1 MNTKITLVE
10 LARLMAEATSTSNRV
25 CELFLRELFTT
36 ISQAL
41 IEGESVKV
49 KGIGTFKVTTVK
61 PRKSVNV
68 NTGDVMEIK
77 AYKKVSFTPDKSIAE
92 AVNQPFAQFETVFL
106 NDDLSEEKLAEIDE
120 QYPSLL
126 DDISN
131 PPEPAPFPEPEN
143 IPQVIGEKKQVASPV
158 PTTAPTLATASD
170 HAPEKEV
177 CDPETE
183 PETKPETIEKTVG
196 NKALAA
202 FGVPVEPTQDEKP
215 VEKQSENEPAEPA
228 ATTPVHEPVKS
239 PSTPV
244 AQLEPEEDDGFRRPA
259 PRNTYTPTQEQI
271 SRQQSNR
278 NKRKLWWALLAVLA
292 VGVLCWLFTLGG
304 GKSDREQVT
313 VAEGDAV
320 AATIAET
327 EVITDTVT
335 SKIVLSTLSDKYYD
349 SPWFW
354 VYIYEENKAIIN
366 DPNNVPPGT
375 AVVIPPAEKYGI
387 DANDQA
393 SLKKAQRRSWEIL
406 TQGKR

>member
-177 CDPETE
+177 CEPETE

-244 AQLEPEEDDGFRRPA
+244 AQPEPEEDDGFRRPA

-313 VAEGDAV
+313 VAEGDTV
-320 AATIAET
+320 AATIAES